1 MFPTGT
7 KNTTSIDFFE
17 NVFTFVNDSVT
28 VNCCHLNNTVE
39 LAECGL
45 GASCA
50 GSCSALGASLCPS
63 GNCSGDCE
71 MPFEQEAESSQID
84 SRQWSAATKPSRAF
98 AWCSAR
104 CNVWSHKGC
113 CYNPIC
119 RRRRPRP
126 CRWFNYLT
134 GQHHP
139 FNRSRELT
147 IFFPGKTC
155 PLPGSLPHGNWSC
168 EVQEIPIR
176 GTSFLDEDAQSY
188 PGDHFWPV

>member
-1 MFPTGT
+1 M
-7 KNTTSIDFFE
+7 
-17 NVFTFVNDSVT
+17 T

-39 LAECGL
+39 LATCGL
-45 GASCA
+45 GGSCA

-63 GNCSGDCE
+63 GNCTGDCE

-98 AWCSAR
+98 AWCSSR

-147 IFFPGKTC
+147 IYFFQERLARC
-155 PLPGSLPHGNWSC
+155 PAACPTATGVARCRRFPSMEPPSWTEMRSHTQVIIFGQCKFNNGFPNPPNTSLKAH
-168 EVQEIPIR
+168 
-176 GTSFLDEDAQSY
+176 
-188 PGDHFWPV
+188 